1 MSGVRKLYERFRLL
15 IHEGAKFGTIGII
28 GVFIYNIVNHVLF
41 NDYHVGPLKSAT
53 VAVIV
58 TTIISYVANRYWSFK
73 NRERT
78 TVPRETVM
86 FFLLNGI
93 GLLIQWA
100 VVGFTYY
107 GLDQHGKLS
116 NFVANNIG
124 IVLGTLFRFW
134 SYRKWV
140 WAAPQPAP
148 DGHEELDPVLTPGPG
163 QGGGATQGDEAG
175 RPH

>member
-1 MSGVRKLYERFRLL
+1 VSGVRKLYERFRLL
-15 IHEGAKFGTIGII
+15 IHEGAKFGVIGIA
-28 GVFIYNIVNHVLF
+28 GVIVYNLVNSWLHFGLGT
-41 NDYHVGPLKSAT
+41 GPLTAAT

-58 TTIISYVANRYWSFK
+58 TTITSYIANRYWSFRH
-73 NRERT
+73 RERT

-86 FFLLNGI
+86 FFALNGV

-107 GLDQHGKLS
+107 GLGDTGKLS
-116 NFVANNIG
+116 NLIANNVG

-148 DGHEELDPVLTPGPG
+148 EGHEELEPVVTVAQAPTQAQTKPD
-163 QGGGATQGDEAG
+163 GAGK
-175 RPH
+175 